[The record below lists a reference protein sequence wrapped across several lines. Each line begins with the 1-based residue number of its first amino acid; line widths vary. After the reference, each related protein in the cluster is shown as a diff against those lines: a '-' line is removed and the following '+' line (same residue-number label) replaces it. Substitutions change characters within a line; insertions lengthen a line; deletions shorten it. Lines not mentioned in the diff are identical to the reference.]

1 MFLEVNPTRFPAGIT
16 QNVVGDLKRTE
27 FYSKSIQDKLD
38 CWNNLSKHTV
48 ISCHRQLG
56 FDFNNIEPV
65 TVISI
70 KINDRRW
77 LYNRVIEKHW
87 NYLNYDLGSE
97 NLRKIKEQLP
107 PEQWPALIESA
118 YQQWERANIL
128 DTDIVL
134 DFECILD
141 DRIINWCK
149 DQNLA
154 VSQEVLDIIRQDIK
168 NYQ

>member
-1 MFLEVNPTRFPAGIT
+1 
-16 QNVVGDLKRTE
+16 
-27 FYSKSIQDKLD
+27 
-38 CWNNLSKHTV
+38 
-48 ISCHRQLG
+48 
-56 FDFNNIEPV
+56 V